1 MKLSNKV
8 LIISLLFIL
17 TLTTTVAYGQERA
30 IRGIWVTDVN
40 IPDTVHAGEE
50 VPVEFTYDYAFSYT
64 YDDVW
69 DIEYL
74 SDVPVNIWIGN
85 TEIGYPFDEYF
96 NLTGDGTDTYTGSFI
111 APEQGTYEL
120 VARADF
126 LDEVYGSDGW
136 EYMFVTSQPLT
147 NITITLT
154 VLPAESTGTTDTGS
168 STTDDTPDGGGI
180 PGFPLITVIIAVPFA
195 VAKRKNSSA

>member
-1 MKLSNKV
+1 MKASKKV
-8 LIISLLFIL
+8 IFSLLL
-17 TLTTTVAYGQERA
+17 TLSLTTIVVYGQESR

-40 IPDTVHAGEE
+40 IPDTVHAGDE

-64 YDDVW
+64 YDEDW

-74 SDVPVNIWIGN
+74 SDVPVNLWIGN
-85 TEIGYPFDEYF
+85 MEIGYPFDEYF
-96 NLTGDGTDTYTGSFI
+96 NLTGDGTDTFTGVFI
-111 APEQGTYEL
+111 APEQGTYEI

-136 EYMFVTSQPLT
+136 EYTFVTSQPLT
-147 NITITLT
+147 NITMTLT

-168 STTDDTPDGGGI
+168 NTPDDTPDGGGI

-195 VAKRKNSSA
+195 LFNQKRTRR